1 MRHQTA
7 NGSELASNPT
17 QEFTN
22 EIIQCFWGQFGH
34 GIENTDYRILVK
46 VSSNMRPDKGIP
58 LVLIVAAAWA
68 QDPRELVRRSIA
80 QDQLDWV
87 RMKDYTWQ
95 AHSVEK
101 HLDSHGKVESTKQET
116 WETLILNGE
125 PYRRT
130 LERDGKPL
138 RGEAQRREQQELD
151 RETRRLGSETPAEKQ
166 RRLEAAEK
174 RRRREFAFL
183 SEIPEL
189 YDLRF
194 EGDAAVDGRSVWVV
208 SGIPRTG
215 AKAKSGDAKILLK
228 LRGRMW
234 IDKAT
239 YQWARVEAETTDTI
253 SWGLFLARLN
263 SGARMS
269 FEQTEV
275 NSELWLPKRLLLTG
289 NGRVGLIKRLAE
301 DVEIEWSNYR
311 KFSVDSKIV
320 IDAPP
325 NPKN

>member
-1 MRHQTA
+1 MKNRDSLNCVVFPA
-7 NGSELASNPT
+7 L
-17 QEFTN
+17 
-22 EIIQCFWGQFGH
+22 
-34 GIENTDYRILVK
+34 LV
-46 VSSNMRPDKGIP
+46 VA
-58 LVLIVAAAWA
+58 VAAAWA
-68 QDPRELVRRSIA
+68 HDPRELVRRSIA

-101 HLDSHGKVESTKQET
+101 HLDSHGRVESTRKET
-116 WETLILNGE
+116 WETLILDGQ

-130 LERDGKPL
+130 LERDDKPL
-138 RGEAQRREQQELD
+138 SPEEQRSEQKKLD
-151 RETRRLGSETPAEKQ
+151 RETRRLSSETPADKQ
-166 RRLEAAEK
+166 RRLDDSEK

-189 YDLRF
+189 FDLRF
-194 EGDAAVDGRSVWVV
+194 EGESTVDGRPVWIV
-208 SGIPRTG
+208 SGGPRTG
-215 AKAKSGDAKILLK
+215 AKARSGDAKMLLK

-263 SGARMS
+263 AGAKMT

-289 NGRVGLIKRLAE
+289 SGRIGLIKRLSQ
-301 DVEIEWSNYR
+301 DVEIEWSNYK

-320 IDAPP
+320 TDAP
-325 NPKN
+325 KN

>member
-1 MRHQTA
+1 
-7 NGSELASNPT
+7 
-17 QEFTN
+17 
-22 EIIQCFWGQFGH
+22 
-34 GIENTDYRILVK
+34 
-46 VSSNMRPDKGIP
+46 MRPYRHTL
-58 LVLIVAAAWA
+58 LVFLTVAAACA
-68 QDPRELVRRSIA
+68 QDPKELVRRSIA
-80 QDQLDWV
+80 QDQLDWM

-101 HLDSHGKVESTKQET
+101 HLDSRGNVESTKREA
-116 WETLILNGE
+116 WETLMLDGQ

-138 RGEAQRREQQELD
+138 NPEEQRSEQKKLD
-151 RETRRLGSETPAEKQ
+151 REARRLSSERPAEKQ
-166 RRLEAAEK
+166 RRMEDAER

-189 YDLRF
+189 FDLRL
-194 EGDAAVDGRSVWVV
+194 EGDSTVDGRPVWVV
-208 SGIPRTG
+208 SGAPRLK
-215 AKAKSGDAKILLK
+215 AKAKSGDAKMLLK

-239 YQWARVEAETTDTI
+239 FQWARVEAETTDTI

-263 SGARMS
+263 SGAKMV

-275 NSELWLPKRLLLTG
+275 NSELWFPKRLLLTG
-289 NGRVGLIKRLAE
+289 SGRVGLIKRLAQ

-320 IDAPP
+320 TPS
-325 NPKN
+325 PKY

>member
-1 MRHQTA
+1 
-7 NGSELASNPT
+7 
-17 QEFTN
+17 
-22 EIIQCFWGQFGH
+22 
-34 GIENTDYRILVK
+34 
-46 VSSNMRPDKGIP
+46 MRPDRHTL
-58 LVLIVAAAWA
+58 LVFITVAAAWA
-68 QDPRELVRRSIA
+68 QDPKELVRRSIA
-80 QDQLDWV
+80 QDQLDWM

-101 HLDSHGKVESTKQET
+101 HLDSRGKVESTKRET
-116 WETLILNGE
+116 WETLMLDGQ

-138 RGEAQRREQQELD
+138 SPEEQRSEQKKLD
-151 RETRRLGSETPAEKQ
+151 RETRRLSSETPSAKMRRIEDAE
-166 RRLEAAEK
+166 RG
-174 RRRREFAFL
+174 RRREFAFL

-189 YDLRF
+189 FDLRF
-194 EGDAAVDGRSVWVV
+194 EGDSTVDGRPVWVV
-208 SGIPRTG
+208 SGAPRPR
-215 AKAKSGDAKILLK
+215 AKAKSGDAKMLLK

-263 SGARMS
+263 SGAKMI

-289 NGRVGLIKRLAE
+289 SGRVGLIKRLAQ

-320 IDAPP
+320 TPG
-325 NPKN
+325 PKY

>member
-1 MRHQTA
+1 MRAGRQTP
-7 NGSELASNPT
+7 LL
-17 QEFTN
+17 
-22 EIIQCFWGQFGH
+22 
-34 GIENTDYRILVK
+34 LVA
-46 VSSNMRPDKGIP
+46 
-58 LVLIVAAAWA
+58 VAAAWA

-101 HLDSHGKVESTKQET
+101 RLDSRGKVVSTKREA
-116 WETLILNGE
+116 WETLMLDGQ

-130 LERDGKPL
+130 LGRDGKPL
-138 RGEAQRREQQELD
+138 RPEEQRSEQKRLD
-151 RETRRLGSETPAEKQ
+151 RETRRLRSETPAEQQ
-166 RRLEAAEK
+166 RRMAEAER

-183 SEIPEL
+183 SEIPDL
-189 YDLRF
+189 FDLRF
-194 EGDAAVDGRSVWVV
+194 EGDSTVDGRSVWVV
-208 SGIPRTG
+208 SGAPRPG
-215 AKAKSGDAKILLK
+215 AKAKSGDAKMLLK

-263 SGARMS
+263 SGAKMI
-269 FEQTEV
+269 FDQAEV

-289 NGRVGLIKRLAE
+289 SGRIGLIKRLSQDE
-301 DVEIEWSNYR
+301 EIEWSNYK

-320 IDAPP
+320 TDPPP

>member
-1 MRHQTA
+1 
-7 NGSELASNPT
+7 
-17 QEFTN
+17 
-22 EIIQCFWGQFGH
+22 
-34 GIENTDYRILVK
+34 
-46 VSSNMRPDKGIP
+46 MRPDRHTL
-58 LVLIVAAAWA
+58 LVFITVAAAWA
-68 QDPRELVRRSIA
+68 QDPKELVRRSIA
-80 QDQLDWV
+80 QDQLDWM

-101 HLDSHGKVESTKQET
+101 HLDSRGKVESTKREA
-116 WETLILNGE
+116 WETLMLDGQ

-138 RGEAQRREQQELD
+138 NPEEERGEQKKLD
-151 RETRRLGSETPAEKQ
+151 RETRRLSSETPSGKMRRIEDAES
-166 RRLEAAEK
+166 

-189 YDLRF
+189 FDLRL
-194 EGDAAVDGRSVWVV
+194 EGDSTVDGRPVWVV
-208 SGIPRTG
+208 SGAPRPG
-215 AKAKSGDAKILLK
+215 AKAKSGDAKMLLK

-239 YQWARVEAETTDTI
+239 FQWARVEAETTDTI

-263 SGARMS
+263 SGAKMI

-275 NSELWLPKRLLLTG
+275 NSELWFPKRLLLTG
-289 NGRVGLIKRLAE
+289 SGRVGLIKRLAQ

-320 IDAPP
+320 TPS
-325 NPKN
+325 PKY